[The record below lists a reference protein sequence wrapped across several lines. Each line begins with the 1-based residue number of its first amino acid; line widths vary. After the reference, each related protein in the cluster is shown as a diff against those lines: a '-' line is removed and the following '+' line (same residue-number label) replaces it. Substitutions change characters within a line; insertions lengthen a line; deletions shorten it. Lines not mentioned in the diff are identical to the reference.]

1 MTEYKLQVDH
11 LAELSKLAG
20 FREHIIDR
28 LAELEKE
35 HGFAGITQDV
45 FAKVRANKAAE

>member
-20 FREHIIDR
+20 FRDHILTR
-28 LAELEKE
+28 LEELEKE
-35 HGFAGITQDV
+35 TGFAGITQDV
-45 FAKVRANKAAE
+45 FAKVRADKAAE